1 MNINMT
7 LECESCSTHIA
18 CRVGMSNRNIQPIR
32 FNCQSCSSPIDINFH
47 GMEPADFNGAKLVED
62 ATPFEQMP
70 FVDLHL
76 DFPVT
81 FEPYVMG
88 MTPFMKAVQRVGFQ
102 EMRVHQARMSQ
113 LDASEAKFRLFKLV
127 T

>member
-7 LECESCSTHIA
+7 VECETCSTHIG
-18 CRVGMSNRNIQPIR
+18 CRVGMSNRDIQPIR
-32 FNCQSCSSPIDINFH
+32 FGCQSCGSQIDMTFH
-47 GMEPADFNGAKLVED
+47 GMQPVEFKGARLVED

-81 FEPYVMG
+81 FDPYVMG
-88 MTPFMKAVQRVGFQ
+88 MTPFMKAAQRV
-102 EMRVHQARMSQ
+102 
-113 LDASEAKFRLFKLV
+113 
-127 T
+127 

>member
-88 MTPFMKAVQRVGFQ
+88 MTPFMKAVS
-102 EMRVHQARMSQ
+102 ARRLSG
-113 LDASEAKFRLFKLV
+113 DASASGSDEPARCFRSEIPAL
-127 T
+127 